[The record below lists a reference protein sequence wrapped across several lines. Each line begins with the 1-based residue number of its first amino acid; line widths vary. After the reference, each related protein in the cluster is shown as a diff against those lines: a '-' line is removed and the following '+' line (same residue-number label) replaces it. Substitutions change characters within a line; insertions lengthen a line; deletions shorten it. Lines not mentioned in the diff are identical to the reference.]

1 MSKSNT
7 SRPLMNITH
16 SITILLYCFTTRVY
30 MWIFFLLLLFQV
42 YFILPSG
49 RSRSSTWNISFS
61 VSASSIGP
69 CTYVVIS
76 ISSLDPPE
84 VSERCFS
91 FTLILYASLSQ
102 NSALSFLLSSTPAN
116 FSMVR
121 KSSWFPPIPF
131 HTYSTTL
138 SHLCPA
144 RSFVSPIQPYPPT
157 RQLFLSMFHILFWH
171 FNIFAS
177 LFVLSGYSPISA
189 NNHFALWPLGLQPIL
204 QWVQRSVSIAI
215 PAVMEWHASC
225 ERSAGN
231 RVKSIRFFA
240 SPVAIVALVASNEFK
255 RRLYSPRTLMSSFA
269 LAPVFRVWVGPVRC
283 VGIWRCE

>member
-16 SITILLYCFTTRVY
+16 SITILLYCFTTRAY

-121 KSSWFPPIPF
+121 MSSWFPPIPF
-131 HTYSTTL
+131 NTYSTTL
-138 SHLCPA
+138 SHLCRA
-144 RSFVSPIQPYPPT
+144 RSFVSFPHTALSANPPT
-157 RQLFLSMFHILFWH
+157 YFWACFIYCFGIPTFSRLYLSWVVTVLFLQIIILH
-171 FNIFAS
+171 YDS
-177 LFVLSGYSPISA
+177 
-189 NNHFALWPLGLQPIL
+189 
-204 QWVQRSVSIAI
+204 
-215 PAVMEWHASC
+215 
-225 ERSAGN
+225 
-231 RVKSIRFFA
+231 
-240 SPVAIVALVASNEFK
+240 
-255 RRLYSPRTLMSSFA
+255 
-269 LAPVFRVWVGPVRC
+269 
-283 VGIWRCE
+283 